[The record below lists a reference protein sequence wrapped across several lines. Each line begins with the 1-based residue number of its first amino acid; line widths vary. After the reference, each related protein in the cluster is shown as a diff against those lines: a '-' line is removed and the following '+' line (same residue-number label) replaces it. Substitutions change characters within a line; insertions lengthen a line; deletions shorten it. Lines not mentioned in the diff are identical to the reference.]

1 MRLTST
7 LILLALL
14 FHPAPAA
21 AQGSGHTSGFLFGG
35 TGGIDPGDRLTFW
48 TGQTWSMGGGLDRRF
63 GSGFLLQGEI
73 ELLQRPKSPGDQTA
87 FLPSVNV
94 GFASGHDRVAPFV
107 SGGYT
112 FAGNSAAFNIGGGV
126 NIGVHE
132 HVALRAE
139 VRNFHMIFDV
149 PLNVYEVRFGITF
162 R

>member
-1 MRLTST
+1 MRFTST
-7 LILLALL
+7 LIVLALL
-14 FHPAPAA
+14 CHSTPAA
-21 AQGSGHTSGFLFGG
+21 AQSGGHTTGFLFGG
-35 TGGIDPGDRLTFW
+35 TGGIDPDDKLTFW
-48 TGQTWSMGGGLDRRF
+48 TGQTWSMGGGVDHRF
-63 GSGFLLQGEI
+63 SSGFLVQGEI
-73 ELLQRPKSPGDQTA
+73 ESLQRPESPGEQTS

-94 GFASGHDRVAPFV
+94 GFASGHARVAPFA

-126 NIGVHE
+126 NVGVHD
-132 HVALRAE
+132 HVALRVE